1 MNEAL
6 ILPGA
11 LALMVVLIGLM
22 FVGGDSSGKKRVA
35 AIGAGSG
42 REKKGTFSFLK
53 ADEGG
58 NRRKQIEESLGKL
71 EEDQKD
77 KKKKQKSLSSKLMQ
91 ANLSMKVQTFMII
104 SFALAVL
111 AGGIPFLMGQ
121 SWKLCLGLAI
131 GLGLGFPRWVL
142 GFLINRRQ
150 TKFTAHF
157 ADAMEIIVRGVRT
170 GLPLG
175 DCLKIIAHESPEP
188 VRSEF
193 QLLVEGESVGVPIEV
208 CLERMYERIPLSE
221 VNFFATV
228 LNIQRSTGGNL
239 GESLSNLA
247 NVLRGRKVLRQKVK
261 ALAAEA
267 KMSAGI
273 IAALP
278 PILMLLITV
287 ASPDYMTELYTTPRG
302 HKNLMIGACMM
313 IFGTIVMKKMINF
326 KV

>member
-1 MNEAL
+1 MDESL

-22 FVGGDSSGKKRVA
+22 FVGEDTSGKKRVA
-35 AIGAGSG
+35 AIGAGAS
-42 REKKGTFSFLK
+42 RNKKGMFSFLK

-91 ANLSMKVQTFMII
+91 ANSSMKPQTFMII
-104 SFALAVL
+104 SLCLAIL

-121 SWKLCLGLAI
+121 SWKLSLGLAI
-131 GLGLGFPRWVL
+131 ALGIGFPRFIL
-142 GFLINRRQ
+142 NFLINRRQ
-150 TKFTAHF
+150 KKFTAHF
-157 ADAMEIIVRGVRT
+157 ADAMDIIVRGVRT

-193 QLLVEGESVGVPIEV
+193 QLVVEGESVGVPIEV
-208 CLERMYERIPLSE
+208 CLQRMYERIPLSE

-278 PILMLLITV
+278 PILMVLITL

-302 HKNLMIGACMM
+302 HKNLMIGAGMM
-313 IFGTIVMKKMINF
+313 VTGTLVMRKMINF

>member
-1 MNEAL
+1 MDESL
-6 ILPGA
+6 ILPGTI
-11 LALMVVLIGLM
+11 ALMVVLIGLL
-22 FVGGDSSGKKRVA
+22 FVGGGDSAKKRVA
-35 AIGAGSG
+35 AIGTKSSGSQ
-42 REKKGTFSFLK
+42 KGLFSFLK

-71 EEDQKD
+71 EEDQKN
-77 KKKKQKSLSSKLMQ
+77 KKKKQKSLASKLIQ
-91 ANLSMKVQTFMII
+91 ANWSMKAQTFMMI
-104 SFALAVL
+104 SAGLAVL
-111 AGGIPFLMGQ
+111 AGGIPFLMQ
-121 SWKLCLGLAI
+121 QDWKLCLGMAI
-131 GLGLGFPRWVL
+131 GIGFGLPRWFL
-142 GFLINRRQ
+142 GTVIARRQ
-150 TKFTAHF
+150 KKFTAHF

-193 QLLVEGESVGVPIEV
+193 QLVVEGESVGVPIEV

-239 GESLSNLA
+239 GESLANLA

-278 PILMLLITV
+278 PILMILITV

-313 IFGTIVMKKMINF
+313 IMGTVIMKKMINF

>member
-1 MNEAL
+1 MDESL

-22 FVGGDSSGKKRVA
+22 FVGEDTSGKKRVA
-35 AIGAGSG
+35 AIGAGGSRG
-42 REKKGTFSFLK
+42 KKGTFSFLK
-53 ADEGG
+53 AEDGG

-91 ANLSMKVQTFMII
+91 ANSSMKPQTFMII
-104 SFALAVL
+104 SLSLALI

-121 SWKLCLGLAI
+121 SWKLSLGLAI
-131 GLGLGFPRWVL
+131 GLGIGFPRWVL
-142 GFLINRRQ
+142 NFFITRRQ
-150 TKFTAHF
+150 KKFTAHF

-193 QLLVEGESVGVPIEV
+193 QLVVEGESVGVPIEV
-208 CLERMYERIPLSE
+208 CLQRMYERIPLPE
-221 VNFFATV
+221 VNFFGTV

-278 PILMLLITV
+278 PILMLLITM

-302 HKNLMIGACMM
+302 HKNLMIGAGMM
-313 IFGTIVMKKMINF
+313 VTGTLVMKKMINF